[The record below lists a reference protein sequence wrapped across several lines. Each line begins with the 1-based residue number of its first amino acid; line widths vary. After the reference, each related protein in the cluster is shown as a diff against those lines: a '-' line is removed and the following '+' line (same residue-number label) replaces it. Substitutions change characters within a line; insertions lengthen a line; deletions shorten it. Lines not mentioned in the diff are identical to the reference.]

1 MRRGSYGPRRFLEET
16 EMLQVP
22 ELLSPAGDLER
33 LRYAVCYGADA
44 VYCGMTE
51 FGMRSA
57 PANFTPDQLKEGVLF
72 AHARG
77 RRVYLT
83 LNTLPTN
90 EEADRM
96 PEAIRTAAD
105 AGVDAF
111 IVADLGVVELC
122 RRVAPEVEVHF
133 STQTGITNYAAAT
146 AAYHLGAK
154 RVVLARELS
163 LEDIAVIR
171 DKTPPEL
178 EIEAFVH
185 GAMCVSFSGR
195 CLLSTYMTGRDSN
208 RGECAQPCRWKYHI
222 CEEKRPGQ
230 FYEIGESPEGSYILN
245 ADDLCTAPFL
255 DLICKAGVDSLKIE
269 GRAKTFYYVAS
280 VTAAYRRA
288 LDTFLANP
296 TSDNFELPDDV
307 YEELKRTSHRRYSP
321 GFYFGRD
328 KARQRPDII
337 GYQRDWDFM
346 GTVDNWENGIAF
358 CQQRGKWCLGDTLEA
373 LTPDGSRI
381 PLKPAWIKNEKGEAI
396 EATPVAM
403 QKYTIPCEKELPPMT
418 LLRKQNPMQPAAYHP
433 LGENSA
439 E

>member
-1 MRRGSYGPRRFLEET
+1 
-16 EMLQVP
+16 MLQIP

-57 PANFTPDQLKEGVLF
+57 PANFTPGELAEGVIF

-77 RRVYLT
+77 RKVYVT

-90 EEADRM
+90 EELARL
-96 PEAIRTAAD
+96 PETIRDAAQ

-122 RRVAPEVEVHF
+122 KKYAPQVDIHF
-133 STQTGITNYAAAT
+133 STQVGITNYAAAN

-163 LEDIAVIR
+163 LQDIATIR
-171 DKTPPEL
+171 DNTPPEL
-178 EIEAFVH
+178 ELEAFVH

-208 RGECAQPCRWKYHI
+208 RGQCAQPCRWKYHI
-222 CEEKRPGQ
+222 MEEKRPNQ
-230 FYEIGESPEGSYILN
+230 FYEIGQGPEGSYILN

-280 VTAAYRRA
+280 VTAAYRKA
-288 LDTFLANP
+288 LDTYLADP
-296 TSDNFELPDDV
+296 YSDDFQLPDAV
-307 YEELKRTSHRRYSP
+307 YEELSRTSHRRYSP
-321 GFYFGRD
+321 GFYFGPE
-328 KARQRPDII
+328 KARQRPDVI
-337 GYQRDWDFM
+337 GYMREWDFM
-346 GTVDNWENGIAF
+346 GTVDRWENGVAY
-358 CQQRGKWCLGDTLEA
+358 CQQRGKWCLGDSLEA
-373 LTPDGSRI
+373 LMPDGSV
-381 PLKPAWIKNEKGEAI
+381 LTLTPAWIKNEAGEPI
-396 EATPVAM
+396 DATPCAM
-403 QKYTIPCEKELPPMT
+403 QRYSIPCETELPPMT
-418 LLRKQNPMQPAAYHP
+418 LLRRRNPAPIPEYHP
-433 LGENSA
+433 LDGQQPLPPNA
-439 E
+439 APCAD